1 MYQGGYILARRKF
14 TREQMIAAARDI
26 ALHRG
31 AGRVTLEAVA
41 EVIGS
46 TKGAVLH
53 TFPNKLT
60 LLEELLR
67 SMCQEWDR
75 RFDEIQSKTTGD
87 ALSAYIETW
96 EQSDPQA
103 PSYLEAVAVARAE
116 DPKLLEPVRQA
127 YQRYGNLMQ
136 LDGPIATDALVAWMA
151 CEGLVLLDLL
161 GLHRFDQT
169 TKDAFFSRLKAIAAA
184 HNGEGT

>member
-1 MYQGGYILARRKF
+1 MKFRKM
-14 TREQMIAAARDI
+14 RP
-26 ALHRG
+26 
-31 AGRVTLEAVA
+31 EAVA

-46 TKGAVLH
+46 TKGAALH

-75 RFDEIQSKTTGD
+75 RFDEIQSKTTGG
-87 ALSAYIETW
+87 ALFAYITTW

-103 PSYLEAVAVARAE
+103 PSYPEAVAVAKAE
-116 DPKLLEPVRQA
+116 DPKLLEPVRQD

-136 LDGPIATDALVAWMA
+136 LDGPIATDALVAWMDVKV
-151 CEGLVLLDLL
+151 CSCLSFWDYIGSIKLQRPPFSLV
-161 GLHRFDQT
+161 
-169 TKDAFFSRLKAIAAA
+169 
-184 HNGEGT
+184 